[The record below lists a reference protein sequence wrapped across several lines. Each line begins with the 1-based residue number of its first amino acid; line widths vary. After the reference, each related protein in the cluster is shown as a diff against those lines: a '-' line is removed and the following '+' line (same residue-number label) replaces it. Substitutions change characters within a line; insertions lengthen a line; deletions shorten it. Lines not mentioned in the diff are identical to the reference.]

1 MKTRYRVISPN
12 DMQRALETIAIE
24 LVPPITIETLRHL
37 LRPLVGGEPEHVRVY
52 CAFEPGG
59 EEAYRDMFV
68 NETGAVD
75 GLPVN
80 SLATGMYHRNVVV
93 HDPDGLGSA
102 ESLAKAPRIYS
113 TAVLFEQLVW
123 S

>member
-24 LVPPITIETLRHL
+24 LVPPITIENLRHL
-37 LRPLVGGEPEHVRVY
+37 LRPLVDGEPEHVRVY

-75 GLPVN
+75 DLPVN
-80 SLATGMYHRNVVV
+80 SLATGMYYRNVRV
-93 HDPDGLGSA
+93 HDPAGLGSA
-102 ESLAKAPRIYS
+102 ASLVAAPRIYGV
-113 TAVLFEQLVW
+113 AVLFEKLVW